1 MEGEDEGS
9 KLKQRSDKAME
20 RLCAAFVLQLKGDDM
35 SDEDRQEVEAALKGA
50 EQSNRE
56 MRGYFKVVRKQT
68 AA

>member
-1 MEGEDEGS
+1 
-9 KLKQRSDKAME
+9 ME

-56 MRGYFKVVRKQT
+56 MRGYFKAVRKQT